1 MPSMIGLAHLLAA
14 SKGDLEETIETEK
27 QLQKSGAA
35 SFPYNSV
42 APESIHFSYLDLC
55 FDWHPKRKI
64 IIKGS
69 NNKVL
74 IAMF

>member
-1 MPSMIGLAHLLAA
+1 MIGLAHLLPT

-35 SFPYNSV
+35 FIPYNSL
-42 APESIHFSYLDLC
+42 APESMHFLYSVLYLD
-55 FDWHPKRKI
+55 WQPSIKI
-64 IIKGS
+64 TIKGS
-69 NNKVL
+69 KKKFL